1 MKIYRLTALVLL
13 AMLAVGCNKEFDN
26 IFHLVANP
34 MEGDDAKVLVTPS
47 DLGSSWIPG
56 EQINL
61 NGTGYAIKEETPG
74 SYTIECPSTPLAPIY
89 AIYPHSVNAGGNNVV
104 VRYSAGASTM
114 TLKQLAVDYT
124 DNSHTTHKVV
134 FPMAAYQS
142 KVNSLLFF
150 DHLTAGMKFT
160 IENTTSEA
168 CTLSAVRIYLY
179 GDEAPTPTDKNG
191 VTVSWENQGPIVPD
205 GTIGSITGDVE
216 ADYASEMRFAMKTGG
231 EPNVIIEGNSS
242 ITFCVPVTVRSLT
255 SFAVTGY
262 KPDGSEL
269 FTFQKDISRSLELNK
284 MYNMPTIHYPVE
296 PQNK

>member
-1 MKIYRLTALVLL
+1 MI
-13 AMLAVGCNKEFDN
+13 
-26 IFHLVANP
+26 NP
-34 MEGDDAKVLVTPS
+34 MEGDGAKVLVTPS
-47 DLGSSWIPG
+47 DLGNSWIAG

-61 NGTGYAIKEETPG
+61 NGTGYAIEEETPG
-74 SYTIECPSTPLAPIY
+74 SFTIECPSAPSAPIY
-89 AIYPHSVNAGGNNVV
+89 AIYPNSVNADGNNVV
-104 VRYSAGASTM
+104 VNYSAGTSTM
-114 TLKQLAVDYT
+114 TLKQLDVDYT

-142 KVNSLLFF
+142 VISSQLLF

-160 IENTTSEA
+160 IENTTGEA

-179 GDEAPTPTDKNG
+179 GDETPTPTGKNG
-191 VTVSWENQGPIVPD
+191 VTVSWENQGPIVPG
-205 GTIGSITGDVE
+205 GTIGSTTGDVE

-231 EPNVIIEGNSS
+231 EPNVIIGGNSS

-255 SFAVTGY
+255 SFTVTGY

-269 FTFQKDISRSLELNK
+269 FTFQKDLNRSLELNK
-284 MYNMPTIHYPVE
+284 MYNMPSIHYPVE